1 MIIVIDTIY
10 TTCCSFLG
18 HATASIVK
26 TEMLKFLDDSGL
38 PHSCVLHFSMDG
50 PAVNLSFL
58 KLITEQF
65 AKEDDVLPLVVIG
78 TCSLH
83 PVHTAVRMGI
93 ESVAPV

>member
-18 HATASIVK
+18 HAIVK

-50 PAVNLSFL
+50 PAVKMPHALQWYASD
-58 KLITEQF
+58 K
-65 AKEDDVLPLVVIG
+65 
-78 TCSLH
+78 
-83 PVHTAVRMGI
+83 
-93 ESVAPV
+93 